1 MKKQMIFV
9 FLVCSL
15 LACNSGAGGGQHGNS
30 SDSKFKITFEVEGEG
45 GRIEAKVKDGEL
57 INSGEKIEKG
67 KTLIFTAILDG
78 GYSVREWKGAQQ
90 SQDDMNVA
98 SLLVEGEADVRLI
111 LSKQL
116 TKWIS
121 IPIGETPIVGQEI
134 TYDMPNVEDY
144 WKGVFIKD
152 RKVKLSPYSL
162 SQYEV
167 TYELWYKV
175 RMWAI
180 DKGYVF
186 THEGWE
192 GSLVQNGGDAPTE
205 KKTHPVT
212 YISWRDAVVWCNAY
226 TEMENGDATEC
237 VYRLNGEPVKIA
249 VDTEGFADFDK
260 NLVCDLS
267 KTGFRLPTEAEWEY
281 AARYQ
286 GENSTN
292 AQKYG
297 DVYLTN
303 ANSPSGGKAYWK
315 NQADTDRVAWF
326 KKNSESHTHP
336 VGEKEPNVLGLYDM
350 SGNVYEWCWDYFHAN
365 VKLND
370 DEYAEND
377 VVVNPKGPKYADGL
391 EYRINRGGGYAGN
404 QRHCI
409 TGYRYTTAPFYYQKD
424 LGFRLAKTNK

>member
-1 MKKQMIFV
+1 MREVRNSRFFYLLILPKACYNWVLDLEVIMKKQMIFV
-9 FLVCSL
+9 FFVCSL
-15 LACNSGAGGGQHGNS
+15 LACRSGVDGGG
-30 SDSKFKITFEVEGEG
+30 
-45 GRIEAKVKDGEL
+45 
-57 INSGEKIEKG
+57 
-67 KTLIFTAILDG
+67 
-78 GYSVREWKGAQQ
+78 AQEQ
-90 SQDDMNVA
+90 TED
-98 SLLVEGEADVRLI
+98 LV
-111 LSKQL
+111 S
-116 TKWIS
+116 WIS
-121 IPIGETPIVGQEI
+121 IPVRETPIVGVEI
-134 TYDMPNVEDY
+134 TYDMPSVEDY
-144 WKGVFIKD
+144 WKGIFVKD
-152 RKVKLSPYSL
+152 RKVRLSPYSL

-167 TYELWYKV
+167 TYEIWYKV

-186 THEGWE
+186 THPGWE

-212 YISWRDAVVWCNAY
+212 YVSWRDVVVWCNAY
-226 TEMENGDATEC
+226 TEMKNGEATEC

-350 SGNVYEWCWDYFHAN
+350 SGNVYEWCWDYFHDD

-377 VVVNPKGPKYADGL
+377 VVINPKGPKYAKDI
-391 EYRINRGGGYAGN
+391 EYRVNRGGGYAGN
-404 QRHCI
+404 QRHCT
-409 TGYRYTTAPFYYQKD
+409 TGYRFTTAPFYYQKD

>member
-15 LACNSGAGGGQHGNS
+15 LACRSRVDGGGGQEQ
-30 SDSKFKITFEVEGEG
+30 T
-45 GRIEAKVKDGEL
+45 KD
-57 INSGEKIEKG
+57 
-67 KTLIFTAILDG
+67 
-78 GYSVREWKGAQQ
+78 
-90 SQDDMNVA
+90 
-98 SLLVEGEADVRLI
+98 LV
-111 LSKQL
+111 S
-116 TKWIS
+116 WIS
-121 IPIGETPIVGQEI
+121 IPIKESPIVGQEI
-134 TYDMPNVEDY
+134 TYNMPDASAY
-144 WKGVFIKD
+144 WKGVFVKD

-180 DKGYVF
+180 NKGYVF
-186 THEGWE
+186 THAGWE
-192 GSLVQNGGDAPTE
+192 GSVVQNGGEEPTE

-212 YISWRDAVVWCNAY
+212 YVSWRDVVVWCNAY
-226 TEMENGDATEC
+226 TEMKNGEVTEC

-286 GENSTN
+286 GEDSTN

-303 ANSPSGGKAYWK
+303 ANSPSGGKDNWK
-315 NQADTDRVAWF
+315 NRDDTDRVAWF
-326 KKNSESHTHP
+326 KKNSESHTHS
-336 VGEKEPNVLGLYDM
+336 VGEKEPNILGLYDM
-350 SGNVYEWCWDYFHAN
+350 SGNVYEWCYDYFYDD

-370 DEYAEND
+370 SEYTEND
-377 VVVNPKGPKYADGL
+377 VVINPKGPKYADGL
-391 EYRINRGGGYAGN
+391 EYRISRGGGYAGN

-409 TGYRYTTAPFYYQKD
+409 TGYRFVTAPFYYQKD